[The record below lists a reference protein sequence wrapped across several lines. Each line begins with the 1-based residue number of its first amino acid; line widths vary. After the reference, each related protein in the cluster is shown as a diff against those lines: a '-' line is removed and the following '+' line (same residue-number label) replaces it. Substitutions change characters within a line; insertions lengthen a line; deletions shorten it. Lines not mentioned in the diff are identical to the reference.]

1 MTTNYFKGEVVE
13 QLTNSFYLS
22 LNREKAARNQ
32 KIAKKIAVER
42 DQIIDKLIDQ
52 INAWELK
59 NNCN

>member
-1 MTTNYFKGEVVE
+1 LIYYKAKT
-13 QLTNSFYLS
+13 QQ
-22 LNREKAARNQ
+22 AARNQ

-52 INAWELK
+52 IKAWELK